1 MSMTR
6 MLIGRRRTS
15 PSRPVSGRPTAAHP
29 VVSERGRSPG
39 NDPRRAGHPDPVV
52 LGPLDEQGPAGDVA
66 AVRRT
71 AFGTVH
77 QRRRPHHCPGTPAA
91 PPGPP
96 PPPLLPP
103 DPHAPPPHPPAP
115 P

>member
-1 MSMTR
+1 MPEAPPVTIALAPVMSMTR

-29 VVSERGRSPG
+29 VVSERGRALG
-39 NDPRRAGHPDPVV
+39 NDPRRAGHQDPVV
-52 LGPLDEQGPAGDVA
+52 LGPLDEQGPAGDVD

-77 QRRRPHHCPGTPAA
+77 PRDRKSHGEGKRVSVRVDPG
-91 PPGPP
+91 GR
-96 PPPLLPP
+96 
-103 DPHAPPPHPPAP
+103 
-115 P
+115 